1 MRPTTPSNES
11 IDLGRYSLEVV
22 WDDTDAQAEFRLDQV
37 DVIHQMI
44 VSDDL
49 WADTFWSD
57 CDDLIVVLEALAPL
71 AVLNFDEIEVNGVT
85 AVVADS
91 TEHERCFVPH
101 SEAAGVEVL
110 QSSSSSWETGGPC
123 IFDQSERLLRFGDLY
138 WVETRGDL
146 DQQTVAVG
154 QYTDANAGIAAA
166 ATASIYFTL
175 DTSGKVTCELDD
187 WPQYG

>member
-57 CDDLIVVLEALAPL
+57 CDDLIVVLEALAPPL
-71 AVLNFDEIEVNGVT
+71 PF
-85 AVVADS
+85 
-91 TEHERCFVPH
+91 
-101 SEAAGVEVL
+101 
-110 QSSSSSWETGGPC
+110 
-123 IFDQSERLLRFGDLY
+123 
-138 WVETRGDL
+138 
-146 DQQTVAVG
+146 
-154 QYTDANAGIAAA
+154 
-166 ATASIYFTL
+166 
-175 DTSGKVTCELDD
+175 
-187 WPQYG
+187 